1 MTAKEIRELT
11 KLKRNRFCEKYNIPL
26 RTMENWENDVNQAPA
41 YVMDLLE
48 RAVRQ
53 DFGYPSTYYVVEADD
68 DGNEWFL
75 MKTMNKTEA
84 IRRAQDEE
92 YVHQRDKIKGKRVEV
107 RRYLEDIENEDC
119 QCFDC
124 DVITE

>member
-26 RTMENWENDVNQAPA
+26 RTMENWENDVNQAPT

-92 YVHQRDKIKGKRVEV
+92 YIHQRDKIKGKRVEV

-119 QCFDC
+119 QCYDY